1 MSYSSS
7 PCTGVDNMRPELI
20 VASKEF
26 RDHISSKRFI
36 IIFAVLMLLSVYSM
50 VNGMGQYNQTLEQ
63 YKQSAQT
70 NPQQQWY
77 QDEVASLQTQIQD
90 AAARGATDEVRQL
103 QSQLDALVNPPM
115 PSMLFIFGDLT
126 QYFVLI
132 AMVLSVAIGFDLI
145 SREKEEGS
153 MKSLLSHPLYRDAII
168 NGKAIA
174 AIAVLAVSLAA
185 MFLLTSAIMLFYGVV
200 PGGDDI
206 LRIVVYFLMALLY
219 CGVFFAIA
227 LMTSTIAKSSAMSV
241 LYVLGIVIAMVII
254 PMLSYQIAGL
264 VMGSPPQS
272 PTGGDGGVIMYNT
285 MVKINASSTDS
296 TQADS
301 RMIAWN
307 NELQQYYQRQT
318 LITTSINAISPI
330 SSFRDNIASAIIYKA
345 GGSSIITPLVYSSTL
360 KPYIGP
366 TQTPTVLDSLM
377 TVWGS
382 ILAMLAELLI
392 PLAVSYVIFMRSD
405 VR

>member
-1 MSYSSS
+1 
-7 PCTGVDNMRPELI
+7 MRPELI
-20 VASKEF
+20 VAGKEF

-36 IIFAVLMLLSVYSM
+36 IIFAILMLLSVYGM
-50 VNGMGQYNQTLEQ
+50 VNGLGQYNQILDQ

-77 QDEVASLQTQIQD
+77 QDEVASLHTQIQD
-90 AAARGATDEVRQL
+90 ATARGATDEVTQL
-103 QSQLDALVNPPM
+103 QFQLDQLVNPSM
-115 PSMLFIFGDLT
+115 PSMLFIFGDMT

-153 MKSLLSHPLYRDAII
+153 LKSLLSHPLYRDAII

-174 AIAVLAVSLAA
+174 GIAVLAVSLAA
-185 MFLLTSAIMLFYGVV
+185 MFILTSAIMLFYGVV

-206 LRIVVYFLMALLY
+206 LRIVAYFLMAMLY
-219 CGVFFAIA
+219 CSVFFALS

-254 PMLSYQIAGL
+254 PMMSYQIASL
-264 VMGSPPQS
+264 VMGPAPQQ
-272 PTGGDGGVIMYNT
+272 PAGGDGGVIMYNT
-285 MVKINASSTDS
+285 AVKDASTTAAEP

-301 RMIAWN
+301 RMIAWS
-307 NELQQYYQRQT
+307 NELQQYYQRQS
-318 LITTSINAISPI
+318 LITSSINAISPI
-330 SSFRDNIASAIIYKA
+330 SSFRDSIASAIVYKA
-345 GGSSIITPLVYSSTL
+345 GGSSIIAPMAYSSSIM
-360 KPYIGP
+360 KPYMP
-366 TQTPTVLDSLM
+366 TQDPTIIDSLM

-382 ILAMLAELLI
+382 ILAMFVELVI
-392 PLAVSYVIFMRSD
+392 PLAVSYVIFLRMD